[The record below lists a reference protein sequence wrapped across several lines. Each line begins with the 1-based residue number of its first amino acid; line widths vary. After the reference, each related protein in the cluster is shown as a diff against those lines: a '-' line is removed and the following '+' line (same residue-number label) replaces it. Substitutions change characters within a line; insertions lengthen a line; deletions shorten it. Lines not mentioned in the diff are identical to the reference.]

1 MVAATL
7 HRISAAVPPF
17 RRCVVTLC
25 SLAAAWP
32 LLAQEIPP
40 DAQQLLDAVK
50 ALQADGSA
58 TGALTQKLGGK
69 TVQGGDPWAELIAAL
84 KPAATAQELTAET
97 VEFFESK
104 IRPVLIQ
111 NCYECHGP
119 DKQKAGLR
127 LDSREAIVKGG
138 ESGPGIDT
146 ANPHASALLTAIA
159 YEGERKM
166 PPSGKLSDEAIEALR
181 AWVGM
186 GAPWPAGSAPDIP
199 IMEQRI
205 AHARKQHWA
214 FQPIAMPNVPTT
226 SNPAWSTNPIDAF
239 VLAQLEAKDIRP
251 SPAADKL
258 TLIRRLTYDLT
269 GLPPSQEEIAAFEQD
284 NSPEAYEKVV
294 DRLLA
299 SPRYGERWGR
309 YWLDVA
315 RYADTRGYVF
325 QRERNIPFSHTYR
338 DYVIRAFNE
347 DLPFDTFIKHQLAAD
362 QLDLGDDKRPLAA
375 MGFLTLNRH
384 FLGNI
389 HDITDDRIDVVT
401 RGLMG
406 LTVSCARCH
415 DHKYDPVT
423 AADYYAL
430 YGVFRSSVEP
440 DELPLIK
447 EPDANNPKYQDFLA
461 KLKEAEAAERALV
474 KELHV
479 ALLTHAREKIEAYL
493 LAAYDARNIT
503 DEGEFKT
510 IARDRELRW
519 QLVGRWRD
527 FLKKKAEAHDR
538 IFGPWTQFASLPSET
553 FAEQAVPLATKF
565 AENKDGEH
573 PLNSRVAKAFEG
585 EAPKSMAEVAQRYAN
600 VLRFADEKWMNL
612 ISSETQ
618 LAGSKA
624 PPTVSTALPDADDE
638 EVRQVL
644 YAEDSPANV
653 AEKVLLAMNDVPT
666 QNRVRDKVNA
676 IDRVKST
683 HPGRPDRAMALVD
696 AAKPFDPHVFL
707 RGNPGN
713 KGDDVPRRYLAVL
726 SESDPKPF
734 EKGSGRLEL
743 ANAIA
748 NAGNPL
754 TARVWVNRVWME
766 HFDRGIVD
774 TPSDFGVRTE
784 KPVHAGLLDYLAA
797 RFIADAWSTK
807 KLHKLM
813 LMSNT
818 YKQSSEDNPDAHAI
832 DPENRLFWK
841 HNRQRLDFEALRDSI
856 LAAAGTIDLNMGGP
870 SVDIVDPPYTTRRTI
885 YSFIE
890 RQNLP
895 GMFRAFDF
903 ANPDTHSPRRF
914 RTTVPQQ
921 ALFML
926 NGPFVIE
933 QSRKLAARP
942 EVTHAE
948 GAVERAKALYR
959 IVHHREPDAEECA
972 LAEKFIADQTTYA
985 AVEPPIWQYGY
996 GSVDEAT
1003 GHVDFKPFAHFGD
1016 GQWRA
1021 AETVP
1026 NAETN
1031 FLHLGAS
1038 GGHPGKD
1045 ASQST
1050 IRRWIA
1056 PRAGTIM
1063 IDGVVNHRAED
1074 GQGDGIE
1081 AYVVSNRSGIAWK
1094 SAVNRAEVKS
1104 EVTSLGVETGDAV
1117 DFIVSPGP
1125 TDSFDSHAWA
1135 PVVTYSGDAPQ
1146 NVRNEWR
1153 ADVDFSGP
1161 PPPAMTPW
1169 ERFAQVLFASNEFA
1183 FVD

>member
-1 MVAATL
+1 MRTRTIRRSFGFVCSVAA
-7 HRISAAVPPF
+7 V
-17 RRCVVTLC
+17 
-25 SLAAAWP
+25 WP
-32 LLAQEIPP
+32 AFAQDIP
-40 DAQQLLDAVK
+40 ANVQQLLDAVK
-50 ALQADGSA
+50 VLRSDTTAAS
-58 TGALTQKLGGK
+58 ALTEKLGGK
-69 TVQGGDPWAELIAAL
+69 AVPGADPWADLLAAL
-84 KPAATAQELTAET
+84 KPASVAKDLPAET

-104 IRPVLIQ
+104 IRPVLVQ

-119 DKQKAGLR
+119 DKQKASLR
-127 LDSREAIVKGG
+127 LDSHEGVLKGG
-138 ESGPGIDT
+138 ESGPVIDA
-146 ANPHASALLTAIA
+146 ANPHASALLSAIS
-159 YEGERKM
+159 YEGELKM
-166 PPSGKLSDEAIEALR
+166 PPSGKLPDDAIDALR
-181 AWVGM
+181 TWIDM
-186 GAPWPAGSAPDIP
+186 GAPWPAGSAPAIP

-205 AHARKQHWA
+205 AHARNQHWA
-214 FQPIAMPNVPTT
+214 FQPIAMPNVPTA
-226 SNPAWSTNPIDAF
+226 SDPVWNVNPVDAF
-239 VLAQLEAKDIRP
+239 VLSQLDAKGIKP
-251 SPAADKL
+251 SPAADKF
-258 TLIRRLTYDLT
+258 TLIRRLAFDLT
-269 GLPPSQEEIAAFEQD
+269 GLPPTQEEITAFEQD

-325 QRERNIPFSHTYR
+325 QRERTIPFSYTYR

-347 DLPFDTFIKHQLAAD
+347 DLPYDTFIKHQLAAD
-362 QLDLGDDKRPLAA
+362 QLDLGEDKRPLAA

-406 LTVSCARCH
+406 LTVACARCH

-447 EPDANNPKYQDFLA
+447 EPDANNPQYQDFLA

-479 ALLTHAREKIEAYL
+479 ALLTHAREKVEAYL

-527 FLKKKAEAHDR
+527 FLKKKSEAHDR
-538 IFGPWTQFASLPSET
+538 IFAPWTQFAALAPET
-553 FAEQAVPLATKF
+553 FAEHAAQLAPKF

-573 PLNSRVAKAFEG
+573 PLNPRIAKAFEG
-585 EAPKSMAEVAQRYAN
+585 EAPKSMAEVAQRYAT
-600 VLRFADEKWMNL
+600 VLGDADGKWKDL

-618 LAGSKA
+618 LAGSTA
-624 PPTVSTALPDADDE
+624 SPTVSTVLPDANDE
-638 EVRQVL
+638 EIRQVL
-644 YAEDSPANV
+644 YAAETPANV
-653 AEKVLLAMNDVPT
+653 AEKDLLAMYDVPT
-666 QNRVRDKVNA
+666 QNRVRDRVNA

-696 AAKPFDPHVFL
+696 ASQPFNPHVFL

-726 SESDPKPF
+726 SDSDPKPF

-748 NAGNPL
+748 NGNNPL

-784 KPVHAGLLDYLAA
+784 KPVHADLLDYLAA
-797 RFIADAWSTK
+797 RFIADGWSTK
-807 KLHKLM
+807 KLHKLI
-813 LMSNT
+813 LTSNA
-818 YKQSSEDNPDAHAI
+818 YKQISEDNPDAHAI

-870 SVDIVDPPYTTRRTI
+870 SVDIIDAPFTTRRTI

-895 GMFRAFDF
+895 GMFRTFDF

-942 EVTHAE
+942 EVTQAE
-948 GAVERAKALYR
+948 GAIGRAKALYG
-959 IVHHREPDAEECA
+959 IVYNREPDAEECA
-972 LAEKFIADQTTYA
+972 LAEKFIADQTTFS
-985 AVEPPIWQYGY
+985 AVEPPAWQYGF
-996 GSVDEAT
+996 GSVDEANGQVT
-1003 GHVDFKPFAHFGD
+1003 FVTFAHYID

-1021 AETVP
+1021 AEAMP

-1031 FLHLGAS
+1031 FLHLGAG

-1045 ASQST
+1045 NTQST
-1050 IRRWIA
+1050 IRRWTA
-1056 PRAGTIM
+1056 PRAGTI
-1063 IDGVVNHRAED
+1063 VVEGLVKHNAEE
-1074 GQGDGIE
+1074 GQGDGIV
-1081 AYVVSNRSGIAWK
+1081 AYVVSNRSGVAWK
-1094 SAVNRAEVKS
+1094 SVVNRAEIKS
-1104 EVTSLGVETGDAV
+1104 DVASIVVETGDTI

-1135 PVVTYSGDAPQ
+1135 PVVRYTGDSQQ
-1146 NVRNEWR
+1146 NTRNEWR

-1161 PPPAMTPW
+1161 LPLAMTPW
-1169 ERFAQVLFASNEFA
+1169 ERFAQVLLASNEFA